1 MSYINRETGEEII
14 LPKGWNKELEIIF
27 KDQMDDYL
35 GSYSDYYPTREK
47 VINEIEKEF
56 NRLKLIL
63 NK

>member
-1 MSYINRETGEEII
+1 MKKEEKVI

-27 KDQMDDYL
+27 KDQMNDYL
-35 GSYSDYYPTREK
+35 SGFSDYYPTREK
-47 VINEIEKEF
+47 VIGEIQHEF